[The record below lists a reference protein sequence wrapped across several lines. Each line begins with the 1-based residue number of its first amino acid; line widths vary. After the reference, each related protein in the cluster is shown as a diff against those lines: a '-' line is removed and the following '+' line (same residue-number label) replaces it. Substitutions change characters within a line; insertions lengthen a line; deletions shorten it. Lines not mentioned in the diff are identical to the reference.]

1 MLERMA
7 GGTATFFPASSQ
19 QDLADAFATIGRAV
33 TTCTFKLSQ
42 TRYLGQLAGKPIVP
56 EVAAFLAG
64 LDAIEKKSPDIAR
77 AIANELAD
85 QRTHLKLIASE
96 NYCSLATQL
105 AQGNLLTDKYAEGFA
120 GHRFYAGCDN
130 IDTIESARRKRC
142 CASAASL
149 SIATR
154 CPMT

>member
-1 MLERMA
+1 MA
-7 GGTATFFPASSQ
+7 TNETGSVR
-19 QDLADAFATIGRAV
+19 L
-33 TTCTFKLSQ
+33 

-64 LDAIEKKSPDIAR
+64 LDAIEKKSPAIAR
-77 AIANELAD
+77 AIASELAD

-130 IDTIESARRKRC
+130 IDTIESE
-142 CASAASL
+142 ASALACQLFGADHAYVQPHSGADANL
-149 SIATR
+149 VAYA
-154 CPMT
+154 